1 MMNKNA
7 LDSFPENYTPT
18 KQQTKI
24 LNRVNKFLNGKK
36 KYALISA
43 PTGSGKSFVSK
54 AICNA
59 TDECTDDFRQLSLD
73 YDLYKK
79 DYQSGKLQYDDF
91 LASTQ
96 PFGAFILTI
105 TKSLQDQYITQF
117 DDIRNYKGKSNYDCE
132 VEPESNVQ
140 TAPCVFAHKL
150 RDDCWSNDI
159 CPYYRSRN
167 DALSSRVSTIN
178 YRKFLTIQPEFKQK
192 QVIVCDEASEL
203 EEELV
208 STFSLTV
215 NYKELKYHGI
225 ECSKLVTSSYA
236 KSRQWL
242 NSLLI
247 EVEEQKETLAAHQKR
262 VKRSQRELSKLTFL
276 LNMSESLAQVEW
288 NWQNCEYVIDK
299 NAERVIFTP
308 LKVDKLTKHIFNH
321 GEKIVLMSATFIDV
335 DQYCKDIGIS
345 KKDCDI
351 IHVESTFDPEKS
363 PIIVSDRYKI
373 NFKTKHAVLPK
384 LMPLVRG
391 ILDYHKEDKGVIHTH
406 SMDITEYIGDKINDP
421 RLIIRNQEISNDDM
435 LVEHADSDL
444 PTVLVSPSLRFGVD
458 LKDEL
463 ARFQIIMKVP
473 YPPLSDKRISKLFNN
488 DKNWYTGKTLSTL
501 VQTCGRATRSK
512 HDHSVT
518 YILDAAVVKLLEM
531 NKNKLPDHFVKRIR

>member
-1 MMNKNA
+1 MKNKNA
-7 LDSFPENYTPT
+7 LDSFPDNYRPT

-24 LNRVNKFLNGKK
+24 LNRINTFLNGDK
-36 KYALISA
+36 KYALVSA

-54 AICNA
+54 AICNTTDDC
-59 TDECTDDFRQLSLD
+59 TDEFRHLSMG
-73 YDLYKK
+73 YDLFKK
-79 DYQSGKLQYDDF
+79 DYHSGTLHHDNF
-91 LASTQ
+91 LDETQ

-105 TKSLQDQYITQF
+105 TKSLQDQYISQF
-117 DDIRNYKGKSNYDCE
+117 DDIRNYKGKANYDCE
-132 VEPESNVQ
+132 IEPEFDVQ

-150 RDDCWSNDI
+150 RDECWDNDI
-159 CPYYRSRN
+159 CPYYKARN

-192 QVIVCDEASEL
+192 QVIICDEASEL

-215 NYKELKYHGI
+215 NYKDLKYFDI
-225 ECSKLVTSSYA
+225 KCSKLVTNSYS
-236 KSRQWL
+236 KVRQWL
-242 NSLLI
+242 NNLLI
-247 EVEEQKETLAAHQKR
+247 EVEEQKEILAAHQKR
-262 VKRSQRELSKLTFL
+262 VKRSQRELTKLKFL

-288 NWQNCEYVIDK
+288 NWQNCEYVVDK

-321 GEKIVLMSATFIDV
+321 GEKVVLMSATFIDI
-335 DQYCKDIGIS
+335 DQYCKDIGIN

-373 NFKTKHAVLPK
+373 NFKTKHVVLPK

-406 SMDITEYIGDKINDP
+406 SMDITEYISDKINDP
-421 RLIIRNQEISNDDM
+421 RLIVRNQEISNDDM
-435 LVEHADSDL
+435 LIEHAQSDL

-473 YPPLSDKRISKLFNN
+473 YPPLSNKRISKLFKE
-488 DKNWYTGKTLSTL
+488 DKNWYAGKTLSTL

-512 HDHSVT
+512 DDHAVT
-518 YILDAAVVKLLEM
+518 YILDASVVKLLEM
-531 NKNKLPDHFVKRIR
+531 NRNKLPEHFIKRIR

>member
-1 MMNKNA
+1 MKKDA
-7 LDSFPENYTPT
+7 LASFPKDYVPT

-24 LNRVNKFLNGKK
+24 LNRVNSFLNGKK
-36 KYALISA
+36 KYAIISA
-43 PTGSGKSFVSK
+43 PTGAGKSFVSK
-54 AICNA
+54 AICN
-59 TDECTDDFRQLSLD
+59 TTSECSDQYRQLALD
-73 YDLYKK
+73 YDLFKR
-79 DYQSGKLQYDDF
+79 DYTSGRLCHDDF
-91 LASTQ
+91 LLKQSA
-96 PFGAFILTI
+96 FGAFILTI
-105 TKSLQDQYITQF
+105 TKNLQDQYIDQF

-132 VEPESNVQ
+132 IEPEFDVQ

-150 RDDCWSNDI
+150 RDECWENDI
-159 CPYYRSRN
+159 CPYYKARN
-167 DALSSRVSTIN
+167 NALSSRVSTLN
-178 YRKFLTIQPEFKQK
+178 YRKFLTVPPEFKEK
-192 QVIVCDEASEL
+192 EVIICDEASEL

-215 NYKELKYHGI
+215 NYKDLKYYDINH
-225 ECSKLVTSSYA
+225 SKLVTLSYSKA
-236 KSRQWL
+236 RQWL

-247 EVEEQKETLAAHQKR
+247 EVEEQKETLASHHKR
-262 VKRSQRELSKLTFL
+262 VKRSQRELNKLKFL

-299 NAERVIFTP
+299 NADRVIFTP
-308 LKVDKLTKHIFNH
+308 LKINNLTKHIFNH
-321 GEKIVLMSATFIDV
+321 AKKVVLMSATFIDI

-384 LMPLVRG
+384 LMPLVKG
-391 ILDYHKEDKGVIHTH
+391 ILDYHKDDKGVIHTH
-406 SMDITEYIGDKINDP
+406 SMDITQYISDKLNDP
-421 RLIIRNQEISNDDM
+421 RLIIRDQEISNDYM
-435 LVEHADSDL
+435 LREHAISDS

-473 YPPLSDKRISKLFNN
+473 YPPLSDKRISKLFKE
-488 DKNWYTGKTLSTL
+488 DKDWYTGKTLSTL
-501 VQTCGRATRSK
+501 VQTCGRATRSTE
-512 HDHSVT
+512 DYAVT
-518 YILDAAVVKLLEM
+518 YILDASVVKLLEM
-531 NKNKLPDHFVKRIR
+531 NRNKLPEHFVKRIR